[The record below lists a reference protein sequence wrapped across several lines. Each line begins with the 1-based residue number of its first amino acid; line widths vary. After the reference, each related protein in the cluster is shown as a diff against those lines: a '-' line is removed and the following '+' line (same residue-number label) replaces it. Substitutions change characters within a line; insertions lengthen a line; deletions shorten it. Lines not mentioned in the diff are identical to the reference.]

1 MSGNPSSRYWTKPLG
16 TSGCFRALGERWE
29 DPWIGLRENLQ
40 ESPIFNG
47 KIYGFLYIDFP
58 LNQSIEKM
66 GGHVGNPRLGYLQ
79 SQEPTMTCGPL
90 GCTSCNNPRVLF
102 QGMSVSHKPGWF
114 MIGFTAWQEI
124 KMLMQQ
130 KMVSFTNLQFM
141 ENG

>member
-16 TSGCFRALGERWE
+16 SQSRFRALGERWE
-29 DPWIGLRENLQ
+29 D
-40 ESPIFNG
+40 
-47 KIYGFLYIDFP
+47 
-58 LNQSIEKM
+58 

-79 SQEPTMTCGPL
+79 SQEPTMTCGRL

-102 QGMSVSHKPGWF
+102 QGMSDHEPGWF
-114 MIGFTAWQEI
+114 LFGFTTWQEI
-124 KMLMQQ
+124 KILMQQ